1 MLDLMY
7 EIPSDPEIEEVE
19 INKDTILQKAEPKL
33 TRNPA
38 SSIPRAK
45 AS

>member
-7 EIPSDPEIEEVE
+7 EIPSDPDIKEGE
-19 INKDTILQKAEPKL
+19 INNDSILQKADPKL

-38 SSIPRAK
+38 SSILLAK